1 MEMNNTKAY
10 PLKIGTMSLYCDKM
24 TMESG
29 TLVSVSPTVTGISY
43 ITNKCKQPTRLIFTG
58 RMYTPKY
65 PMLFASYSNHLN
77 GTESFD
83 IRYKDMLFKK
93 CIITGAKAVDVG
105 EGYIELTIEA
115 STTALATTLGEV
127 TE

>member
-43 ITNKCKQPTRLIFTG
+43 ITNKCKPVSYTHLTLPT
-58 RMYTPKY
+58 
-65 PMLFASYSNHLN
+65 NVN
-77 GTESFD
+77 
-83 IRYKDMLFKK
+83 
-93 CIITGAKAVDVG
+93 V
-105 EGYIELTIEA
+105 
-115 STTALATTLGEV
+115 
-127 TE
+127 

>member
-43 ITNKCKQPTRLIFTG
+43 ITNKCKQPTRLTFTG

-65 PMLFASYSNHLN
+65 PMLSQRNAWVNFV
-77 GTESFD
+77 FP
-83 IRYKDMLFKK
+83 LF
-93 CIITGAKAVDVG
+93 ILISVLISDPQ
-105 EGYIELTIEA
+105 LTPKR
-115 STTALATTLGEV
+115 
-127 TE
+127 

>member
-1 MEMNNTKAY
+1 MEINNTKAY
-10 PLKIGTMSLYCDKM
+10 PLRIGTLSLYCDKM

-29 TLVSVSPTVTGISY
+29 TLVSVSPTVTGVSY
-43 ITNKCKQPTRLIFTG
+43 ITNKCKQLTRLTFTG
-58 RMYTPKY
+58 RIYDTKY
-65 PMLFASYSNHLN
+65 PMLSATYSSHLN
-77 GTESFD
+77 GLESVD

-115 STTALATTLGEV
+115 ATTAVGTGLGEV